1 MGKGE
6 GVWLDCGVGASNPR
20 PGLWVQ
26 VIPGQGRRQ
35 PRAWTRTPCCTS
47 TNEYS
52 QPTMNTQNVYKYQR
66 EYNVKFTNLFLKIF
80 VSDNSRLFAITNKS
94 LLLSATVNEV
104 TRLPGPWL
112 CHKCLRNIVGSQM
125 VNVSVYSFVNVNVDI
140 DVHVNEVIR
149 LCHIF
154 LRKNGSLVTRRTIL
168 TFFYCRSLSLKVSEP
183 PFKGRALQFFIPS

>member
-1 MGKGE
+1 M
-6 GVWLDCGVGASNPR
+6 
-20 PGLWVQ
+20 
-26 VIPGQGRRQ
+26 
-35 PRAWTRTPCCTS
+35 
-47 TNEYS
+47 
-52 QPTMNTQNVYKYQR
+52 
-66 EYNVKFTNLFLKIF
+66 
-80 VSDNSRLFAITNKS
+80 SDNSRLFATTNKS
-94 LLLSATVNEV
+94 LLLPATVNEV